1 MCTLAQP
8 AVKYRNSEIIQHIL
22 IFAWSQVGENILD
35 EFFYWVLIIC
45 VSFSRGKLMA
55 LHRYFKNKVVLTD
68 PNGNVSSTI
77 HPMVIA
83 SMHRERAAGE
93 VEARLPGQLLQVQV
107 LHLTILTD

>member
-1 MCTLAQP
+1 MKFFIGCLLF
-8 AVKYRNSEIIQHIL
+8 VY
-22 IFAWSQVGENILD
+22 
-35 EFFYWVLIIC
+35 EFI
-45 VSFSRGKLMA
+45 SFSRGKLMA
-55 LHRYFKNKVVLTD
+55 LHRYFKKKVVLTD

-107 LHLTILTD
+107 LHLTILTDKYDTHGYSCSFPNPPFLTDLFIDVHVP

>member
-1 MCTLAQP
+1 
-8 AVKYRNSEIIQHIL
+8 
-22 IFAWSQVGENILD
+22 
-35 EFFYWVLIIC
+35 
-45 VSFSRGKLMA
+45 MA
-55 LHRYFKNKVVLTD
+55 LHHYFKKKVVLTD

-107 LHLTILTD
+107 LHLTILTDKYGYSCSFLNPPCPTDLFIDVHVP

>member
-1 MCTLAQP
+1 
-8 AVKYRNSEIIQHIL
+8 
-22 IFAWSQVGENILD
+22 
-35 EFFYWVLIIC
+35 
-45 VSFSRGKLMA
+45 MA
-55 LHRYFKNKVVLTD
+55 LHCYFKKKVVLTD

-107 LHLTILTD
+107 LHLTILTDKYDTHGYSCSFPNPPCPTDLFIDVHVP